1 MTRTKSRPAKP
12 KKDGRKQT
20 GGWLLESIP
29 KRATPK
35 KVQFRKR
42 SEYSVTDPS
51 FIPDVLRNDGLTE
64 EVFMRLVD
72 EYLTHRIEPEELM
85 FAPIHGDW
93 NGWTNSMFTHQVE
106 GVRFVNEIDAEPE
119 FTTVYRIYDPSDYSF
134 DASFHF
140 FFGKW
145 NIEIK
150 EKCWAELIG
159 EGLDRFWFVIEF
171 RKFEPNKEMGV
182 RPVHHTVSLAEG
194 SWYTIEHTEPNN
206 CLVDFSL
213 HHVGF

>member
-20 GGWLLESIP
+20 GGWLLDSIP
-29 KRATPK
+29 KRAIPK

-42 SEYSVTDPS
+42 SEYSVTNPS
-51 FIPDVLRNDGLTE
+51 SIPDALRSDGLTE
-64 EVFMRLVD
+64 EVFMRIVD

-85 FAPIHGDW
+85 FAPLHGDW
-93 NGWTNSMFTHQVE
+93 NGWTNPMFTHQVN
-106 GVRFVNEIDAEPE
+106 GVRFVNEIEQEPE
-119 FTTVYRIYDPSDYSF
+119 FTTVYGIYDPDDCSF

-145 NIEIK
+145 SIEIK

-171 RKFEPNKEMGV
+171 RNFELSKERGV
-182 RPVHHTVSLAEG
+182 RSVQYTVSLAEG
-194 SWYTIEHTEPNN
+194 SWYTIEDSASNN

-213 HHVGF
+213 HHIGF